1 MMILPEFG
9 YGGAEKSFCTLSVAL
24 SKKFN
29 ITIIVFNTISDAA
42 YSTGGNIR
50 SLNVLASDNVIS
62 KFVNFVK
69 RVIRVRKIK
78 KEIRP
83 YVSISF
89 LEGADYV
96 NLLSKQKEKVILSVR
111 GSKYKDENIRGLLG
125 WIRINVLM
133 PVLYRKTDAIITVNN
148 GIKQEMSRFVPSNKI
163 TTIYNG
169 YDFEQLNKSA
179 DEELVESVKEL
190 ISKNFIIAIGRLSQ
204 EKGFQHLLKV
214 YKEVKL
220 VNKEI
225 KLVVLGDGNMDEELI
240 NLCKHLNLTYD
251 AVALGFEK
259 TNNPDVV
266 FLGYIKNPLAILKKA
281 SLFTLCSSAEGFP
294 NALVEAMALEIPVI
308 STDCPYG
315 PDEILN
321 TKGLKREKGK
331 VLKTEFGILAPP
343 FNEENSIGEW
353 ANVIIELLHNN
364 KILNQYGHL
373 GYERAREFTSQ
384 ELISKWE
391 SVILN

>member
-1 MMILPEFG
+1 MILPEFG
-9 YGGAEKSFCTLSVAL
+9 YGGAEKSFCALSVEL

-50 SLNVLASDNVIS
+50 SLNVLASNNVIN
-62 KFVNFVK
+62 KFLNFVK
-69 RVIRVRKIK
+69 RVLRLRSIK

-83 YVSISF
+83 DVSISF
-89 LEGADYV
+89 LEGADYI
-96 NLLSKQKEKVILSVR
+96 NILSKQKEKVILSIR
-111 GSKYKDENIRGLLG
+111 GSKYKDEHIKGLLG
-125 WIRINVLM
+125 FVRLNILM
-133 PVLYRKTDAIITVNN
+133 PFLYKKADAIITVNN
-148 GIKQEMSRFVPSNKI
+148 GIKKEMNQLVSSNKI

-169 YDFEQLNKSA
+169 YNFNQLNKSA
-179 DEELVESVKEL
+179 DEELPEPFKKIVGES
-190 ISKNFIIAIGRLSQ
+190 FIIAIGRLSP

-214 YKEVKL
+214 YKKVKL
-220 VNKEI
+220 VNKEV
-225 KLVVLGDGNMDEELI
+225 KLVVLGDGNMGEELI
-240 NLCKHLNLTYD
+240 NLCKQLNLTYD

-259 TNNPDVV
+259 INNADVV
-266 FLGYIKNPLAILKKA
+266 FLGYIKNPLPILKKA

-321 TKGLKREKGK
+321 KKGLKREKGK

-343 FNEENSIGEW
+343 FKEENSIGEW